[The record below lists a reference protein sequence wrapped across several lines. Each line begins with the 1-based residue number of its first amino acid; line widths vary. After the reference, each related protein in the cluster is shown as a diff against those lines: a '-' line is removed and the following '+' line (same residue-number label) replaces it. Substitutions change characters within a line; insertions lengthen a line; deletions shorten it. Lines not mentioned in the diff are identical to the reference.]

1 MAEKL
6 YPTFEFFPLFS
17 LHTLQILGLNSH
29 SAHWYINY
37 KRMRQRE
44 RERARDRL

>member
-1 MAEKL
+1 MHSKKNKKIVAD
-6 YPTFEFFPLFS
+6 
-17 LHTLQILGLNSH
+17 LGLRETSNPT